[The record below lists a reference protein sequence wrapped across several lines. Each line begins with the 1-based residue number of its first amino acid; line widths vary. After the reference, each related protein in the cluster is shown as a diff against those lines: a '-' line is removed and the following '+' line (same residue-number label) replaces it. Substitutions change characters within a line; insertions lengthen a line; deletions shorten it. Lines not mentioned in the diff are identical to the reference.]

1 MASTPL
7 TAPTAVKIG
16 AFVLSLNLAAC
27 GREPPETMKMPVQG
41 EAFALLRERFGSLFP
56 AHVLVEPEVRWWTD
70 LCPGTERTAVL
81 IGSRC
86 YAGLYYREV
95 GVDVAWRGSIGESAY
110 SHELMHYFLDKS
122 GAGSDPLHQ
131 RAACWQ
137 LVEQTD
143 LLLQDLRF

>member
-1 MASTPL
+1 MLSTS
-7 TAPTAVKIG
+7 VRIG
-16 AFVLSLNLAAC
+16 ALVLSLNLAAC
-27 GREPPETMKMPVQG
+27 GREPPGTMTRMPVQG
-41 EAFALLRERFGSLFP
+41 EAFALVRERFGALFP
-56 AHVLVEPEVRWWTD
+56 PEVLIEPEVRWWTD
-70 LCPGTERTAVL
+70 LCPGTERTAVR

-86 YAGLYYREV
+86 YAGLYYRDE

-131 RAACWQ
+131 RPGCWQ

-143 LLLQDLRF
+143 LLLQTLRF